1 MHNGWD
7 RKIRLSIFTLLMP
20 LFIFVSTS
28 CAEKIYCKDGKVLT
42 AEIAYRTKNSIF
54 LRQGNGSFGIPLTN
68 IEKIVNANGTP
79 SKIDY
84 ASIFKRIQENISN
97 KNYGLAISL
106 CSDLLAVIPDS
117 YSLYYLRATLNQK
130 AGNTQ
135 DALKDYSFLVQQKK
149 ADYLVMNNMGVIYA
163 KGNFFKEATDAFSQ
177 AIKLN
182 PYIAKPHENLAA
194 VLLRLKD
201 YPAAAEE
208 YNIALTLDPGNAKI
222 MYYMARVYI
231 ESGDYDAATGLLEKA
246 LAIDNSD
253 VSVKEALE
261 YLKVAGQKP
270 HSSKTAN

>member
-7 RKIRLSIFTLLMP
+7 GRVKLGIFTFLMP
-20 LFIFVSTS
+20 LFVFVSTS

-54 LRQGNGSFGIPLTN
+54 LRQNNGSFGIPLTN
-68 IEKIVNANGTP
+68 IEKIVNADGTI

-84 ASIFKRIQENISN
+84 ASIFKRLQENVSN
-97 KNYGLAISL
+97 KNYGLAVSL

-130 AGNTQ
+130 AGDTQ
-135 DALKDYSFLVQQKK
+135 DALKDYNFLVQQNK
-149 ADYLVMNNMGVIYA
+149 ADFLVMNNMGVIYA
-163 KGNFFKEATDAFSQ
+163 KGNFLKEAADAFSQ

-194 VLLRLKD
+194 ILLRLKD

-208 YNIALTLDPGNAKI
+208 YSIALTLDPGNAKI
-222 MYYMARVYI
+222 MYYKARVYI
-231 ESGDYDAATGLLEKA
+231 ESGDYDAAGGLLEKA
-246 LAIDNSD
+246 LAINNSD
-253 VSVKEALE
+253 VSVNEALE
-261 YLKVAGQKP
+261 YLKVIRQKP
-270 HSSKTAN
+270 HGF